1 MVPFTIGL
9 TGGIASGK
17 TLVAERFEALG
28 IPVLDADQV
37 SREVVAPPSPALDR
51 IAQEFGSEFIDA
63 QGQLD
68 RRRMREHVFAQPEAR
83 KRLEAILHPLI
94 RARLRDWRDAQ
105 TAPYCMLSVA
115 ILLES
120 GMRTLVNRV
129 LVIDAQVEAQM
140 DRLVRRDG
148 VSVQLATNMIA
159 AQATRETRLRAA
171 DDVIDNS
178 GDLDNTYRQI
188 AALHRHYLEMAA
200 ASQSILR

>member
-1 MVPFTIGL
+1 MAPFTVGL

-17 TLVAERFEALG
+17 SLVATRFEALG

-37 SREVVAPPSPALDR
+37 SREVVAPPSPALAR
-51 IAQEFGSEFIDA
+51 IEQEFGPDFIDP
-63 QGQLD
+63 QGHLD
-68 RRRMREHVFAQPEAR
+68 RRRMREHVFAHPEAR

-129 LVIDAQVEAQM
+129 LVVDAQVAAQM
-140 DRLVRRDG
+140 DRLVRRDDIG
-148 VSVQLATNMIA
+148 AQLATNMIA
-159 AQATRETRLRAA
+159 AQASRETRLEAA

-188 AALHRHYLEMAA
+188 AALHQRYLEMAA
-200 ASQSILR
+200 ASQSISR